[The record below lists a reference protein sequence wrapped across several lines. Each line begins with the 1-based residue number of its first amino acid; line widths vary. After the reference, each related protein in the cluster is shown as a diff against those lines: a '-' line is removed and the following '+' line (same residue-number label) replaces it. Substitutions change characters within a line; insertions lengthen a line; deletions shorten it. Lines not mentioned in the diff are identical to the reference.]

1 MFWGQTNENVMK
13 QLNDILNGDETE
25 ESAMEI

>member
-13 QLNDILNGDETE
+13 QLNDILNGTDD
-25 ESAMEI
+25 SN